1 LWSAHLV
8 LFCLPLYEIM
18 SEDSLDPEDELKAEN
33 ELLKLKLELEQGMQH
48 SDTTA
53 LSPEA
58 ETQWLNYIY
67 NYEKMY
73 KDAGT
78 VKIYDFIGRP
88 GFKIMDTLDAGQ
100 MSKELEKLFAVME
113 EKGICIDFAV
123 AYDEAVIYRFITEE
137 FFNHEMENIS
147 LEGMTHHFSY
157 EEFHPNHDYDL
168 RRYAEEF
175 IENVIE
181 KEWSR
186 KFNTATLCD
195 EISFQNKRLGSD
207 EISTIIE
214 TFQQAHSELKLNSFE
229 TGRVDFNEE
238 EGNATVQA
246 TVEYETILSGEKRGY
261 SGECIIQF
269 SYQWGYW
276 YISGFQLPG
285 LG

>member
-1 LWSAHLV
+1 MSA
-8 LFCLPLYEIM
+8 
-18 SEDSLDPEDELKAEN
+18 DSLDPEDELKAEN

-53 LSPEA
+53 LNPEA
-58 ETQWLNYIY
+58 ENQWLNYIY
-67 NYEKMY
+67 NYEKMC
-73 KDAGT
+73 KEAGT

-88 GFKIMDTLDAGQ
+88 GFKRMEDLEAGQ
-100 MSKELEKLFAVME
+100 ISKELEKLFAVME

-123 AYDEAVIYRFITEE
+123 EYDEAVIYRFITEE
-137 FFNHEMENIS
+137 FFDHEMENIS

-157 EEFHPNHDYDL
+157 EEFHPSHDYDL
-168 RRYAEEF
+168 RRYAKEF
-175 IENVIE
+175 VEDVIGKKWNRE
-181 KEWSR
+181 
-186 KFNTATLCD
+186 FATATICE
-195 EISFQNKRLGSD
+195 EISFQNKRFGCD

-229 TGRVDFNEE
+229 TGRVDFNVE

-246 TVEYETILSGEKRGY
+246 TVEYEAILSGKKRGY
-261 SGECIIQF
+261 SGECIFQF